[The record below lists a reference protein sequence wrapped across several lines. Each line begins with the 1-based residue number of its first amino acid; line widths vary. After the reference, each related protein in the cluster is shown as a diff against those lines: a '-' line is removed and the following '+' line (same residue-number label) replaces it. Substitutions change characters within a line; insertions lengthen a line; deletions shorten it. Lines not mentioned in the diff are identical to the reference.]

1 MSLLW
6 LKWSCAIWSSLEPDT
21 WKKSIQEKSFLKTE
35 DSEFCF
41 NNAYVETFK
50 QFELNLP
57 LRKTALKFI
66 NVIGPLQTEN

>member
-1 MSLLW
+1 MVFTW
-6 LKWSCAIWSSLEPDT
+6 TGHLEEKYPR
-21 WKKSIQEKSFLKTE
+21 KSFLKTE